1 MNTLYT
7 FESEHIAPI
16 SREMAEASTD
26 KVERRF
32 DSPEALTP
40 EFKTMLLAALARR
53 KKENLRSGRVLTV
66 SHPEMDAS
74 ELIPFL
80 VERSEVPAITIRK
93 CTPEDRRDMF
103 ALREIFPEL
112 LDAHN
117 AVGSSFAHKPEPGHF
132 LQY

>member
-7 FESEHIAPI
+7 FESKHIAPL
-16 SREMAEASTD
+16 SREMADARTD
-26 KVERRF
+26 KAEKQF
-32 DSPEALTP
+32 DTPEALTP
-40 EFKTMLLAALARR
+40 EFKNLLLAALARR

-66 SHPEMDAS
+66 SHPEVDDS

-80 VERSEVPAITIRK
+80 VERSEVPAITIRR

-103 ALREIFPEL
+103 ALREIFPDL
-112 LDAHN
+112 LAAHN

>member
-7 FESEHIAPI
+7 FESEHIAPL

-26 KVERRF
+26 NVERRF

-117 AVGSSFAHKPEPGHF
+117 AVGSSFNHKPQVAY
-132 LQY
+132 LLDY